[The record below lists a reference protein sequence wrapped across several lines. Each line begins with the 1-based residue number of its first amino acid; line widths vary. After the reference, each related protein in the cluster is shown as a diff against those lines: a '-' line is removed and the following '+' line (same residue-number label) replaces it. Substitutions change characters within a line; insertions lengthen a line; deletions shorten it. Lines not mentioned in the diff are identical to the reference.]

1 MRTLLARG
9 AAAAAC
15 APLGS
20 ELARA
25 AHHVAILNVSYDATQ
40 ELYAEYNGAF
50 ERYWRATTG
59 QTAKI
64 LQSHGGS
71 GTQAEAEING
81 LPGDVVTLALA
92 ADIDAIATRG
102 KLLPLNWQTRLPDN
116 SAPYTS
122 TIVFLVRRGNPKGL
136 RDWGDLAKPGIKVIT
151 PNPKTSGGARWN
163 FLAAWAW
170 ALRQPGGSEASAKAF
185 VRRLYHQ
192 VPILDTGSRGA
203 TTTFAERGFG
213 DVLIAWESEAYL
225 AVRKLRLQ
233 KLDMVVPSASILCE
247 PSVAWVDQ
255 VVLRRG
261 TRALAQAYLRY
272 LYAKEGQEIAA
283 RHYFRPRDPEV
294 LARYARRFP
303 KLALATIAE
312 FGGWTQA
319 QKKFFANGAVF
330 DQITGA

>member
-1 MRTLLARG
+1 
-9 AAAAAC
+9 
-15 APLGS
+15 
-20 ELARA
+20 
-25 AHHVAILNVSYDATQ
+25 
-40 ELYAEYNGAF
+40 
-50 ERYWRATTG
+50 
-59 QTAKI
+59 
-64 LQSHGGS
+64 
-71 GTQAEAEING
+71 
-81 LPGDVVTLALA
+81 
-92 ADIDAIATRG
+92 
-102 KLLPLNWQTRLPDN
+102 
-116 SAPYTS
+116 
-122 TIVFLVRRGNPKGL
+122 
-136 RDWGDLAKPGIKVIT
+136 DLAKPGIKVIT